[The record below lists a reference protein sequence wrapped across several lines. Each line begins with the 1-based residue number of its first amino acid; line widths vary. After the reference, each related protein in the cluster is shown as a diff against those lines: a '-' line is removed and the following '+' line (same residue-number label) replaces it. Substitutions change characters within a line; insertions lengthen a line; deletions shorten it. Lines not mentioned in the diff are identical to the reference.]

1 MAYRP
6 NDGHSP
12 REGIRSREYG
22 CPRDDDNA
30 GFVDNS
36 RDGEHPVDGDCTTDC
51 EVLLILT
58 ILRIVTVLGIMTA
71 LGMVTFLEHVLLHCT
86 TSHCLELYWHC
97 QRNLS
102 YAKNRY
108 LGNFP

>member
-1 MAYRP
+1 MVYRP

-12 REGIRSREYG
+12 REGIRSIDYD
-22 CPRDDDNA
+22 CPRDGFGDN
-30 GFVDNS
+30 FSN
-36 RDGEHPVDGDCTTDC
+36 GEHLVDGDCTRDC
-51 EVLLILT
+51 TVLLILT

-97 QRNLS
+97 QLN
-102 YAKNRY
+102 
-108 LGNFP
+108 